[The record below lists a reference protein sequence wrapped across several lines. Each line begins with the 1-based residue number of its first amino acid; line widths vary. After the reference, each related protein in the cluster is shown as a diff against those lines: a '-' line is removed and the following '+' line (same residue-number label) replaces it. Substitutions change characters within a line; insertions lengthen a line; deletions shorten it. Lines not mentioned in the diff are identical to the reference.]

1 MSLVERLEKL
11 EIQYKDE
18 KNEIEDMANNLNIP
32 INIIE

>member
-18 KNEIEDMANNLNIP
+18 KNENFLVKWEVGS
-32 INIIE
+32 EW